1 MKGFKI
7 LTPSDFEPPDDR
19 PPQQSGNSFA
29 VLHISPCEHSIHTS
43 IFHTFPLDCHKT
55 SKGQSDPPCTAST
68 NRKASKDRKQKGKRP
83 IGNTTEQENSENPIK
98 IQKTENQKNTQ
109 KTEKPKNSVEK
120 GKAVEV
126 PKRRDDVKEGMNKII
141 Y

>member
-1 MKGFKI
+1 MI
-7 LTPSDFEPPDDR
+7 LSLPTIDR
-19 PPQQSGNSFA
+19 LSKVVIHSRCF
-29 VLHISPCEHSIHTS
+29 ISLLANIAFITS

-68 NRKASKDRKQKGKRP
+68 NRKASKDRKQKGKRQ

>member
-68 NRKASKDRKQKGKRP
+68 NRKASKDRKQKGKRQ
-83 IGNTTEQENSENPIK
+83 IGKHDRTRK
-98 IQKTENQKNTQ
+98 
-109 KTEKPKNSVEK
+109 
-120 GKAVEV
+120 
-126 PKRRDDVKEGMNKII
+126 
-141 Y
+141 

>member
-7 LTPSDFEPPDDR
+7 LTPNDFEPPDDR

-29 VLHISPCEHSIHTS
+29 VLHISPCEHSIHNS

-83 IGNTTEQENSENPIK
+83 IGNTTEQENSENPKK
-98 IQKTENQKNTQ
+98 IQKTENQKTLRKQ
-109 KTEKPKNSVEK
+109 KSQKIASRK
-120 GKAVEV
+120 GK
-126 PKRRDDVKEGMNKII
+126 P
-141 Y
+141 